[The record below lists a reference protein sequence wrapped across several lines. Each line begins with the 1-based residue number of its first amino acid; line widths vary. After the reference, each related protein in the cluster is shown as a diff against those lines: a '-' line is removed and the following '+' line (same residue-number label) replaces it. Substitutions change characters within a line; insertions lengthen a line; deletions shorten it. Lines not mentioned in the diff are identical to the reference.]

1 MGIRAD
7 QKEKRRQDI
16 FNTALD
22 LFIHKGYAGTSVRD
36 IAGALEISPGL
47 LFHYFAAK
55 EDMLAEMMQMAMQGV
70 SSATDIFKMS
80 ISPIEKFEMITRLII
95 GSFSSYPQ
103 SAQLFLLVHQV
114 AILDTT
120 PPKVKAMF
128 SENHAVEMSVPVIIE
143 GQRLGCIR
151 DGDPLALS
159 LTFWGAIQ
167 GVAETHAM
175 NPGSPVPEP
184 EWLTAILKS

>member
-1 MGIRAD
+1 MGIRAE

-16 FNTALD
+16 FDTALH
-22 LFIHKGYAGTSVRD
+22 LFIHKGYAGTSIRD

-47 LFHYFAAK
+47 LFHYFATK

-70 SSATDIFKMS
+70 SSATGLFNS
-80 ISPIEKFEMITRLII
+80 PTSPIEKFETITRLII
-95 GSFSSYPQ
+95 GSFSSFPQ
-103 SAQLFLLVHQV
+103 SAPLFLLVHQV
-114 AILDTT
+114 AILDST

-128 SENHAVEMSVPVIIE
+128 SENHAVEMSVPVILE

-151 DGDPLALS
+151 EGDPLALS

-167 GVAETHAM
+167 GVAETIAM
-175 NPGSPVPEP
+175 YPGSPVPEP
-184 EWLTAILKS
+184 EWLVAVLKK